1 MDTNTATV
9 EVDAQGTR
17 IVLEDAPGELVLG
30 SATAEIVV
38 ETSTSQVVIEAQPT
52 RTLDIAAVGP
62 QGPRGEQGPQGPQG
76 VPGTAAIGGLPTE
89 ITDIQPGDLLIFS
102 GSVWVN
108 ENKTTISDGG
118 NF

>member
-38 ETSTSQVVIEAQPT
+38 ETSTSQVVIEAQPV
-52 RTLDIAAVGP
+52 RVIEVAAAAGP
-62 QGPRGEQGPQGPQG
+62 PGPKGE
-76 VPGTAAIGGLPTE
+76 PGDASIGGISTE
-89 ITDIQPGDLLIFS
+89 ITDIRPGDLLIFS
-102 GSVWVN
+102 GSAWVN
-108 ENKTTISDGG
+108 ENKETISDGG